1 MNIAGNLLISPPSIR
16 GSFWEKTVIFVTEH
30 HSKGTVG
37 LVLNKKSPMTITE
50 FALQHNINFD
60 VPGYIHIGG
69 PVNVKAFTML
79 HTSEWKCS
87 NTLRINDN
95 YSLSSSGDILNNLA
109 MGNCPRQWRLF
120 VGLAGWTPGKL
131 ENEIK
136 GIPPYNH
143 SQSWLISSANLDLV
157 FEKNE
162 QTQWAESIEL
172 AGTEFVQN
180 LLV

>member
-1 MNIAGNLLISPPSIR
+1 
-16 GSFWEKTVIFVTEH
+16 
-30 HSKGTVG
+30 
-37 LVLNKKSPMTITE
+37 
-50 FALQHNINFD
+50 
-60 VPGYIHIGG
+60 
-69 PVNVKAFTML
+69 
-79 HTSEWKCS
+79 
-87 NTLRINDN
+87 
-95 YSLSSSGDILNNLA
+95 

-120 VGLAGWTPGKL
+120 VGLAGWTPGQL